1 MQAQL
6 FLVPR
11 SVGAGDSGLLL
22 GAALILG
29 MFLLSTAMIRDY
41 SRISPPP
48 VVGET
53 TILVL
58 AR

>member
-6 FLVPR
+6 FLAPR
-11 SVGAGDSGLLL
+11 SVAAGEPGLLL

-29 MFLLSTAMIRDY
+29 TFLLSTAMIRDY

>member
-6 FLVPR
+6 FLAPR
-11 SVGAGDSGLLL
+11 SVAGSDSGLLL

-41 SRISPPP
+41 SRVSPPP

>member
-11 SVGAGDSGLLL
+11 SVGASDSGLLL